1 MTPHRRPRSRFG
13 AAVALAV
20 ALSLPAVA
28 VTACGNTEGSGGD
41 IVKLTAADSDT
52 TREVAL
58 GEVVDIELEQKTA
71 STGYSWQVT
80 KNGAPA
86 LEELP
91 SITEAPTGP
100 PGASGSTVL
109 RFKAVEVGQGLVEA
123 QYVGP
128 GTDAEVAQ
136 TVTYNLAV
144 VETLAAKEEKSEEKS
159 GEKSGDTKAE

>member
-1 MTPHRRPRSRFG
+1 VTPHRRPRTRFG
-13 AAVALAV
+13 AAMALAL
-20 ALSLPAVA
+20 ALTLPAVA
-28 VTACGNTEGSGGD
+28 LTACGNKEGSGGD
-41 IVKLTAADSDT
+41 IVKLTAKDSDT
-52 TREVAL
+52 TKEVAL
-58 GEVVDIELEQKTA
+58 GEVIDIELEQKTA
-71 STGYSWQVT
+71 STGYTWQV
-80 KNGAPA
+80 KEDGSPA

-136 TVTYNLAV
+136 TVTYNFAV
-144 VETLAAKEEKSEEKS
+144 VESLAGKGAKDEKSDK
-159 GEKSGDTKAE
+159 